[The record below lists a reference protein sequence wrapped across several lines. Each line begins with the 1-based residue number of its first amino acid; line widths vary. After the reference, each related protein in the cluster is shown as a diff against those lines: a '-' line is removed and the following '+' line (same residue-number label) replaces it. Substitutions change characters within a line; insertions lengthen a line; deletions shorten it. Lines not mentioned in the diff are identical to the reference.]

1 MSGKRRLPSWLRT
14 ERASGE
20 SYTMVKHLV
29 EDNRLHTICTS
40 GNCPNI
46 GECWNAGTATLMIL
60 GDICTRSCK
69 FCGTSSGKPVPPD
82 SDEPVRVANAVKTM
96 RLRHCVITS
105 VDRDDLPDGGAAHWA
120 ETIRQIREVNPGVTI
135 ETLIPDFRG
144 NTADIDKVVDAGPD
158 VISHNIETV
167 SRLTPQIRSVAKY
180 EVSLAVLKHIA
191 SRGVRAKSGLMLGL
205 GETEEEV
212 LEALNDLYATGC
224 RIVTIGQYLAPSL
237 AHIPVV
243 EYVAPE
249 KFEEYRQRGLM
260 MGFGFVES
268 SPLVRSSFHAEKHI
282 MPENGERKA
291 EHSAA
296 MKEKDASSPVTGKK
310 TSGTDDKDPAYLTLS
325 QISGTIQ
332 AASDTLKTSP
342 VSAPPTRVIFDDL
355 GRKDYKETWDYQERI
370 FNAKVAE
377 KGNGIPAGNKT
388 ADRLIFVEHN
398 HVYTLGKSGSE
409 QNLLLDYIQLQAR
422 NASFYRI
429 DRGGDITYHGPGQLV
444 GYPIFDLEE
453 MKIGLRDYISK
464 LEEAIIMC
472 LSRFGIEG
480 GRLKGAT
487 GVWIDPDNSARARKI
502 CAIGV
507 RASRHVTMHGFALNV
522 STDLSYFNHI
532 NPCGFTDKGVT
543 SIEKETGKKVDV
555 EAVKIYLRNTMRE
568 VFGYEYY

>member
-1 MSGKRRLPSWLRT
+1 MSGNRRLPSWLRM

-20 SYTMVKHLV
+20 SYTMVKRLV

-69 FCGTSSGKPVPPD
+69 FCGTLSGKPKPPD
-82 SDEPVRVANAVKTM
+82 RDEPVRVANAVKTM

-120 ETIRQIREVNPGVTI
+120 ETIRKIREVNPGVTI

-144 NTADIDKVVDAGPD
+144 NTADIDRVIDAGPD
-158 VISHNIETV
+158 VISHNIETIR
-167 SRLTPQIRSVAKY
+167 RLTPQIRSVAKY
-180 EVSLAVLKHIA
+180 EVSLAVLRHIA

-205 GETEEEV
+205 GEREEEIV
-212 LEALNDLYATGC
+212 EALNDLYATGC

-243 EYVAPE
+243 EYVTPE
-249 KFEEYRQRGLM
+249 KFEEYRRKGLD
-260 MGFGFVES
+260 MGFEFVES
-268 SPLVRSSFHAEKHI
+268 SPLVRSSFHAERHI
-282 MPENGERKA
+282 RSGNG
-291 EHSAA
+291 
-296 MKEKDASSPVTGKK
+296 KEK
-310 TSGTDDKDPAYLTLS
+310 
-325 QISGTIQ
+325 
-332 AASDTLKTSP
+332 
-342 VSAPPTRVIFDDL
+342 APDSIPGVRVIFDDL
-355 GRKDYKETWDYQERI
+355 GRKDYKETWDYQELL

-377 KGNGIPAGNKT
+377 KGNGSPVGNKT

-398 HVYTLGKSGSE
+398 HVYTLGKSGSD

-422 NASFYRI
+422 DATFYRI

-444 GYPIFDLEE
+444 GYPIFDLEG
-453 MKIGLRDYISK
+453 MKIGLRDYIHL
-464 LEEAIIMC
+464 LEEAIIRC
-472 LSRFGIEG
+472 ISLSGIEG

-487 GVWIDPDNSARARKI
+487 GVWIDPESSTRARKI

-532 NPCGFTDKGVT
+532 NPCGYTDKGVT
-543 SIEKETGKKVDV
+543 SIEKETGKKVDMEV
-555 EAVKIYLRNTMRE
+555 VKIDLRNTMRE